1 MVIGVEVDQ
10 EIEESTKMMTER
22 IQADGVALEAAIDD
36 RSVSEMF
43 QTRPYAS
50 LSLQTCRVYVT
61 IGMIAWIAAS
71 EEDPTQPRH
80 LGLPAPPAPPH
91 ER

>member
-50 LSLQTCRVYVT
+50 LSL
-61 IGMIAWIAAS
+61 
-71 EEDPTQPRH
+71 
-80 LGLPAPPAPPH
+80 
-91 ER
+91 